1 MALFTENTVNKLVL
15 PENSCL
21 MNYSVLNDYYSA
33 TPFRSFSIK
42 YVIEGIEHY
51 GINGTRYEV
60 RNREYILANRHSE
73 GYVEVGSRQ
82 AVSGIC
88 IDVAPDILSEVVASL
103 LRPDT
108 AVSDRDLDRFFHS
121 PDFLENKYAAG
132 STQLGRCLIALEQ
145 ALLADPRRDPR
156 PDRECYLLLAEKIIE
171 DHIPVMKQLRAVK
184 AVKTET
190 RKDLFRKLESARRY
204 MDRFFRNSPSIG
216 QVARE
221 AGFSEYHFF
230 RLFRAVYALSPHQY
244 MLRKRLKLAQELISR
259 EGLRISDAALMCGFS
274 DVHSFSKSYRNFF
287 GKSPSQHVGLK

>member
-82 AVSGIC
+82 TVSGIC

-108 AVSDRDLDRFFHS
+108 AVSDLDLDRFFHS
-121 PDFLENKYAAG
+121 PDFLENKYAADN
-132 STQLGRCLIALEQ
+132 TQLGRCLIALEQ
-145 ALLADPRRDPR
+145 VLLADPRRDPR

-171 DHIPVMKQLRAVK
+171 DHIPVMKQLRAVR

-190 RKDLFRKLESARRY
+190 RKDLFRKLESARGY
-204 MDRFFRNSPSIG
+204 MDRFFRNSPCIG

-244 MLRKRLKLAQELISR
+244 MLRKRLKLAQELIGR